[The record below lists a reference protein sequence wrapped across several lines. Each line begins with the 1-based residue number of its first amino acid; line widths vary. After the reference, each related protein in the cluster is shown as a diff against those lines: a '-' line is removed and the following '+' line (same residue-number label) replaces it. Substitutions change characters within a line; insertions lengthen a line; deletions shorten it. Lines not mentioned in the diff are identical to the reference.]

1 MATAHPV
8 QISIGATLAA
18 SLGSAVRGAQA
29 QLNQLGSTMAE
40 LGNKQSGIKQLET
53 LRAQAK
59 DAALAMRAAQQ
70 KVSGLEANIA
80 NQGGEPSAKQAKEL
94 ERARA
99 AAARAEEAYRRQR
112 AAVDELSTSLTRAG
126 VNTRAMGSE
135 SARLGSQLETLRSR
149 TEALTRA
156 QQAQA
161 RNLENRS
168 AYRAQMVD
176 AVALGGALYGLVQP
190 AVQFESV
197 MADVKKVVNFDTP
210 DQFGQM
216 SKDVLLMSMRIPMA
230 ADGIGAIVAAA
241 GQAGIARE
249 ELLRFAEDAAKMG
262 VAFDLSGQQ
271 AGAAMTGLRSI
282 FGLTQDEVVKL
293 GDAINHLSNNM
304 DAKASDLL
312 NIANRAGSTA
322 KLFGL
327 SGAQL
332 NALGATFL
340 ALKTPPEVAATGINA
355 LLMKLATA
363 DKQNERFQQ
372 GLQDIG
378 LSAEVMKKMIQR
390 DAQGALT
397 TFLRQVKNAPDLMGT
412 LSDLFGM
419 EYADDIAKLVGSMD
433 TYEKAVGLVA
443 DQTAYAGS
451 MQKEYEARS
460 ATTANNL
467 QLLKNQMSRLGIT
480 VGNALLPALNSLVG
494 ALMGPIDSLAN
505 LAERFPIVTQVV
517 VGTVGA
523 VLGLKVAT
531 IALGYAWTFV
541 KGPILGAQVAFQSA
555 RAGLALLQ
563 VQAAATGA
571 SSGLLSLAWS
581 RIQTGALGLIAPI
594 KSAALAFWAMLPA
607 IGATTVALLA
617 NPITWIVAGIGVAVA
632 GLALVIRKYWDPMAA
647 YVGGVFEGIRSA
659 VQPAISSLST
669 ALAPLA
675 PIGRAVA
682 SVFGFIAD
690 AISGLVGWVGQL
702 LAPVT
707 LSTEEFNSLSA
718 SGQSL
723 GSVIG
728 SVLSAAFTALT
739 FPIRAVGTLVG
750 WVMAGFRWLVSFS
763 PLAAMQTAW
772 QPLSGFFGSL
782 WASVVSGAQ
791 SAWQQ
796 LTLALGSFAPLQA
809 LQSVIGSMLT
819 ALRDLPGQFMALGSA
834 MLQGL
839 AQGVRNAAEQAVAA
853 VGEVAAGV
861 RDRFKAMLGI
871 HSPSRV
877 FATLGS
883 ALSLGLAQGVAA
895 DGPAVVNE
903 VGQLAQSLQAVPL
916 SLASPEVVPPEQDV
930 PTVPSFA
937 TAAPDPEPAAPVDQP
952 GLRLPSPDSPS
963 LGLALPARIDGSMP
977 TWRPAWEGAPA
988 LQVPSAKDRPGD
1000 VVAPARAQPVPVND
1014 PTRVAPSMP
1023 GAPVAPGAPTIHF
1036 APQITIHAPAGSDP
1050 QALADLLDSRLRSL
1064 IRDALRGSSAA
1075 LHD

>member
-80 NQGGEPSAKQAKEL
+80 GQDGGATTKQAREL

-112 AAVDELSTSLTRAG
+112 SAVDELSTSLQRAG
-126 VNTRAMGSE
+126 VNTHAMGAE
-135 SARLGSQLETLRSR
+135 SARLGSQLETLRTR

-168 AYRAQMVD
+168 AYRAQMMD

-190 AVQFESV
+190 AVAFESV

-210 DQFGQM
+210 AQFGQM
-216 SKDVLLMSMRIPMA
+216 SKDVLLMSTRIPMA

-332 NALGATFL
+332 NSLGATFL

-363 DKQNERFQQ
+363 DKQNEKFQQ

-397 TFLRQVKNAPDLMGT
+397 TFLRQVKKAPDLMGT

-419 EYADDIAKLVGSMD
+419 EYADDIAKLVGSME
-433 TYEKAVGLVA
+433 TYEKAVDLVA

-494 ALMGPIDSLAN
+494 ALMAPIDGLAN

-523 VLGLKVAT
+523 VLALKVAT

-541 KGPILGAQVAFQSA
+541 KGPILAANTAFQSA

-563 VQAAATGA
+563 VQAAATGTSA
-571 SSGLLSLAWS
+571 GILSVAWT

-617 NPITWIVAGIGVAVA
+617 NPITWIVVGIGAAVA
-632 GLALVIRKYWDPMAA
+632 GLALVIRKYWDPIAA
-647 YVGGVFEGIRSA
+647 YVGGVFEGIRA
-659 VQPAISSLST
+659 GVQPVITSLTT

-675 PIGRAVA
+675 PIGTVIAN
-682 SVFGFIAD
+682 VFGFIAD
-690 AISGLVGWVGQL
+690 AVSGLVGWVGDL

-707 LSTEEFNSLSA
+707 LSKDEFDSLSA

-728 SVLSAAFTALT
+728 SVLSTAFTVLT
-739 FPIRAVGTLVG
+739 LPIRAVGTLVG
-750 WVMAGFRWLVSFS
+750 WVIEGFTTLVSFS
-763 PLAAMQTAW
+763 PLQLISAAW
-772 QPLSGFFGSL
+772 QPVAEFMTGLWSGITATIGQAIDWIASKIGFGVNAGKQVGDWFGSL
-782 WASVVSGAQ
+782 FGGEKPVASTTTGA
-791 SAWQQ
+791 A
-796 LTLALGSFAPLQA
+796 TP
-809 LQSVIGSMLT
+809 
-819 ALRDLPGQFMALGSA
+819 RP
-834 MLQGL
+834 
-839 AQGVRNAAEQAVAA
+839 AA
-853 VGEVAAGV
+853 VGSTASLTAPRLSVGAASV
-861 RDRFKAMLGI
+861 SI
-871 HSPSRV
+871 SPM
-877 FATLGS
+877 S
-883 ALSLGLAQGVAA
+883 AGNPPVTSAR
-895 DGPAVVNE
+895 
-903 VGQLAQSLQAVPL
+903 PL
-916 SLASPEVVPPEQDV
+916 S
-930 PTVPSFA
+930 
-937 TAAPDPEPAAPVDQP
+937 
-952 GLRLPSPDSPS
+952 
-963 LGLALPARIDGSMP
+963 MP
-977 TWRPAWEGAPA
+977 
-988 LQVPSAKDRPGD
+988 
-1000 VVAPARAQPVPVND
+1000 AQPLAPRGNTSVSLSAPITVN
-1014 PTRVAPSMP
+1014 APP
-1023 GAPVAPGAPTIHF
+1023 GMDAREIA
-1036 APQITIHAPAGSDP
+1036 
-1050 QALADLLDSRLRSL
+1050 ALIESRLRTLMRETTRSP
-1064 IRDALRGSSAA
+1064 AA
-1075 LHD
+1075 AMYD

>member
-18 SLGSAVRGAQA
+18 SLGSAVRGAKA

-40 LGNKQSGIKQLET
+40 LSNKQYGIKQLET

-59 DAALAMRAAQQ
+59 DAALAMRSAQQ

-80 NQGGEPSAKQAKEL
+80 GQGGEPSAKQAREL

-99 AAARAEEAYRRQR
+99 AAARAEDAYRRQR
-112 AAVDELSTSLTRAG
+112 AAVDELSVSLAKSG
-126 VNTRAMGSE
+126 VNLRAVGTE
-135 SARLGSQLETLRSR
+135 SAKLGQQMELLRNR
-149 TEALTRA
+149 TESLTRA

-168 AYRAQMVD
+168 AYRAQMMD

-197 MADVKKVVNFDTP
+197 MADVRKVVDFDTP

-216 SKDVLLMSMRIPMA
+216 SKDVLLLSTRIPMA

-282 FGLTQDEVVKL
+282 FGMTQDEVVKL

-363 DKQNERFQQ
+363 DKQNEKFQQ

-378 LSAEVMKKMIQR
+378 LSAEVMKKMIER

-397 TFLRQVKNAPDLMGT
+397 TFLQQVKNAPDMMGT

-419 EYADDIAKLVGSMD
+419 EYADDIAKLVGSME

-460 ATTANNL
+460 ATTANAL

-494 ALMGPIDSLAN
+494 ALMGPIDALAN
-505 LAERFPIVTQVV
+505 LAERFPIVTKVV
-517 VGTVGA
+517 VGTIGA

-541 KGPILGAQVAFQSA
+541 KGPILAAQVAFRSA

-563 VQAAATGA
+563 VQAAATG
-571 SSGLLSLAWS
+571 SSAGMLSLAWG
-581 RIQTGALGLIAPI
+581 RIQTGAIGMIAPV
-594 KSAALAFWAMLPA
+594 KSAALAFRSMLPA
-607 IGATTVALLA
+607 IGATTSALLA
-617 NPITWIVAGIGVAVA
+617 NPITWIVVGIGAAVA
-632 GLALVIRKYWDPMAA
+632 GLALVIRKYWDPIAA
-647 YVGGVFEGIRSA
+647 YLGGVFQGIRTA
-659 VQPAISSLST
+659 MQPAITSLST

-682 SVFGFIAD
+682 SVFRFIAD
-690 AISGLVGWVGQL
+690 GVSRVVGWIGQL
-702 LAPVT
+702 LTPVT
-707 LSTEEFNSLSA
+707 ITKEEFDSLSA

-723 GSVIG
+723 GAVIG
-728 SVLSAAFTALT
+728 GVLSTAFTVLT
-739 FPIRAVGTLVG
+739 LPIRAVGTLVG
-750 WVMAGFRWLVSFS
+750 WVIEVFTALVTFS
-763 PLAAMQTAW
+763 PLALISAAW
-772 QPLSGFFGSL
+772 QPVADFMTGLWSGITATVGQAIDWIAGKIGWVMEAGSKVGKWFGSL
-782 WASVVSGAQ
+782 FGSDKPASPNA
-791 SAWQQ
+791 
-796 LTLALGSFAPLQA
+796 TAPA
-809 LQSVIGSMLT
+809 T
-819 ALRDLPGQFMALGSA
+819 ARP
-834 MLQGL
+834 
-839 AQGVRNAAEQAVAA
+839 AA
-853 VGEVAAGV
+853 VGGTAALAAPRPSVGTAPV
-861 RDRFKAMLGI
+861 GITAMSAG
-871 HSPSRV
+871 SPSV
-877 FATLGS
+877 AS
-883 ALSLGLAQGVAA
+883 AR
-895 DGPAVVNE
+895 
-903 VGQLAQSLQAVPL
+903 
-916 SLASPEVVPPEQDV
+916 
-930 PTVPSFA
+930 
-937 TAAPDPEPAAPVDQP
+937 PVT
-952 GLRLPSPDSPS
+952 
-963 LGLALPARIDGSMP
+963 MP
-977 TWRPAWEGAPA
+977 
-988 LQVPSAKDRPGD
+988 
-1000 VVAPARAQPVPVND
+1000 AQPLAARGNTNVSLSAPITVN
-1014 PTRVAPSMP
+1014 APP
-1023 GAPVAPGAPTIHF
+1023 GMDAREIA
-1036 APQITIHAPAGSDP
+1036 
-1050 QALADLLDSRLRSL
+1050 ALIESRLRTLMRETTRSP
-1064 IRDALRGSSAA
+1064 AA
-1075 LHD
+1075 AMYD

>member
-1 MATAHPV
+1 M
-8 QISIGATLAA
+8 
-18 SLGSAVRGAQA
+18 
-29 QLNQLGSTMAE
+29 M
-40 LGNKQSGIKQLET
+40 
-53 LRAQAK
+53 
-59 DAALAMRAAQQ
+59 
-70 KVSGLEANIA
+70 
-80 NQGGEPSAKQAKEL
+80 
-94 ERARA
+94 
-99 AAARAEEAYRRQR
+99 
-112 AAVDELSTSLTRAG
+112 
-126 VNTRAMGSE
+126 
-135 SARLGSQLETLRSR
+135 
-149 TEALTRA
+149 
-156 QQAQA
+156 
-161 RNLENRS
+161 
-168 AYRAQMVD
+168 D
-176 AVALGGALYGLVQP
+176 AVALGSALYGLVRP
-190 AVQFESV
+190 AVAFESV
-197 MADVKKVVNFDTP
+197 MADVRKVVDFDTP
-210 DQFGQM
+210 EQFGQM
-216 SKDVLLMSMRIPMA
+216 SKEVLLLSTRIPMA
-230 ADGIGAIVAAA
+230 ANGIGAIVAAA
-241 GQAGIARE
+241 GQAGIAKE
-249 ELLRFAEDAAKMG
+249 ELVRFAEDAAKMG
-262 VAFDLSGQQ
+262 VAFDLSGEQ

-363 DKQNERFQQ
+363 DKQNEKFQQ

-397 TFLRQVKNAPDLMGT
+397 TFLRQVKKAPDLMGT

-419 EYADDIAKLVGSMD
+419 EYADDIAKLVGSMQ

-467 QLLKNQMSRLGIT
+467 QLLSNQMSRLGIT

-494 ALMGPIDSLAN
+494 TLMAPIDSLAN

-523 VLGLKVAT
+523 VLALKVAT

-541 KGPILGAQVAFQSA
+541 KGPILAANTAFQSA

-563 VQAAATGA
+563 LQATTTGA
-571 SSGLLSLAWS
+571 SAGLLSLAWS
-581 RIQTGALGLIAPI
+581 RIQSSALGLIAPI
-594 KSAALAFWAMLPA
+594 KGAALAFWSMLPA
-607 IGATTVALLA
+607 IGATTAALLA
-617 NPITWIVAGIGVAVA
+617 NPITWVVAGIGAAVA
-632 GLALVIRKYWDPMAA
+632 GLALVIRKYWDPLAA
-647 YVGGVFEGIRSA
+647 YVGGVFQGIRDA
-659 VQPAISSLST
+659 VQPAIDSLST

-675 PIGRAVA
+675 PVGRALA
-682 SVFGFIAD
+682 SVFGVVAD
-690 AISGLVGWVGQL
+690 AVRGLFGWIGQL
-702 LAPVT
+702 LAPMT
-707 LSTEEFNSLSA
+707 LTQGEFDALST
-718 SGQSL
+718 SGRSL
-723 GSVIG
+723 GTVIG

-750 WVMAGFRWLVSFS
+750 WVMEGFRWLVSFS
-763 PLAAMQTAW
+763 PLAALHAAW
-772 QPLSGFFGSL
+772 QPLAGFFAGL
-782 WASVVSGAQ
+782 WAGVVSGAQ

-796 LTLALGSFAPLQA
+796 LAAALASPNPLLA
-809 LQSVIGSMLT
+809 LQSVVGSTLS
-819 ALRDLPGQFMALGSA
+819 ALGSLPGQFMSLGSA

-895 DGPAVVNE
+895 AGAAVVSE
-903 VGQLAQSLQAVPL
+903 VGQLAQSLQAVPFAL
-916 SLASPEVVPPEQDV
+916 GAPEV
-930 PTVPSFA
+930 SS
-937 TAAPDPEPAAPVDQP
+937 P
-952 GLRLPSPDSPS
+952 GLRLPSADRPS
-963 LGLALPARIDGSMP
+963 LGLAVPLDRGVPIRRDAATEGDEHVLPRSAR
-977 TWRPAWEGAPA
+977 A
-988 LQVPSAKDRPGD
+988 VPSGQISTPGSTSLA
-1000 VVAPARAQPVPVND
+1000 APPSSM
-1014 PTRVAPSMP
+1014 APQTP
-1023 GAPVAPGAPTIHF
+1023 GAPSIHF
-1036 APQITIHAPAGSDP
+1036 APQITIHAAPDSDP
-1050 QALADLLDSRLRSL
+1050 QALVDLLEDRLRRL
-1064 IRDALRGSSAA
+1064 IREALRGSSAA

>member
-53 LRAQAK
+53 LRTQAK

-80 NQGGEPSAKQAKEL
+80 GQDGGATTKQAREL

-99 AAARAEEAYRRQR
+99 AATRAEDAYRRQR

-168 AYRAQMVD
+168 AYRAQMMD

-210 DQFGQM
+210 EQFGQM
-216 SKDVLLMSMRIPMA
+216 SKDVLLMSTRIPMA

-363 DKQNERFQQ
+363 DKQNEKFQQ

-378 LSAEVMKKMIQR
+378 LSAEVMKQMIQR

-397 TFLRQVKNAPDLMGT
+397 TFLQQVTKAPDLMGT

-419 EYADDIAKLVGSMD
+419 EYADDIAKLVGSME

-467 QLLKNQMSRLGIT
+467 QLLKNQMSRIGIT

-494 ALMGPIDSLAN
+494 ALMGPIEGITA

-531 IALGYAWTFV
+531 IALGYVWTFV

-563 VQAAATGA
+563 VQAAATGTSA
-571 SSGLLSLAWS
+571 GFLSVAWS
-581 RIQTGALGLIAPI
+581 RIQTDALGLIAPI

-607 IGATTVALLA
+607 IGATTAALLT
-617 NPITWIVAGIGVAVA
+617 NPITWVVAGIGAAVA

-659 VQPAISSLST
+659 VQPAITSLAT

-675 PIGRAVA
+675 AIGRAVA
-682 SVFGFIAD
+682 FVFGFIAD
-690 AISGLVGWVGQL
+690 GVSRGVGWVGQL
-702 LAPVT
+702 FAPVT
-707 LSTEEFNSLSA
+707 LTTEAFNSLSA

-723 GSVIG
+723 GAVIG
-728 SVLSAAFTALT
+728 GLLSTAFTVLT
-739 FPIRAVGTLVG
+739 LPIRAVGTLVG
-750 WVMAGFRWLVSFS
+750 WVIEGFTALVSFS
-763 PLAAMQTAW
+763 PLALISAAW
-772 QPLSGFFGSL
+772 QPVADFMTGLWSGITATVGQAIDWIAGKIGWVMEAGSKAGNWFGSL
-782 WASVVSGAQ
+782 FGSDKPASPTAT
-791 SAWQQ
+791 APA
-796 LTLALGSFAPLQA
+796 TARPAALG
-809 LQSVIGSMLT
+809 GT
-819 ALRDLPGQFMALGSA
+819 A
-834 MLQGL
+834 
-839 AQGVRNAAEQAVAA
+839 
-853 VGEVAAGV
+853 
-861 RDRFKAMLGI
+861 
-871 HSPSRV
+871 
-877 FATLGS
+877 
-883 ALSLGLAQGVAA
+883 
-895 DGPAVVNE
+895 
-903 VGQLAQSLQAVPL
+903 
-916 SLASPEVVPPEQDV
+916 SLAAPR
-930 PTVPSFA
+930 PSVG
-937 TAAPDPEPAAPVDQP
+937 TAPVGITP
-952 GLRLPSPDSPS
+952 MSAGSTSVAS
-963 LGLALPARIDGSMP
+963 ARPVTMP
-977 TWRPAWEGAPA
+977 
-988 LQVPSAKDRPGD
+988 
-1000 VVAPARAQPVPVND
+1000 AQPLAARGNTNVSLSAPITVN
-1014 PTRVAPSMP
+1014 APP
-1023 GAPVAPGAPTIHF
+1023 GMDAREIA
-1036 APQITIHAPAGSDP
+1036 
-1050 QALADLLDSRLRSL
+1050 ALIESRLRTLMRETTRSP
-1064 IRDALRGSSAA
+1064 AA
-1075 LHD
+1075 AMYD

>member
-80 NQGGEPSAKQAKEL
+80 GQDGGATAKQAREL

-99 AAARAEEAYRRQR
+99 AATRAEDAYRRQR
-112 AAVDELSTSLTRAG
+112 SAVDELSTSLQRTG
-126 VNTRAMGSE
+126 VNTRAMGAE

-168 AYRAQMVD
+168 AYRAQMMD

-216 SKDVLLMSMRIPMA
+216 SKDVLLMSTRIPMA

-363 DKQNERFQQ
+363 DKQNEKFQQ

-378 LSAEVMKKMIQR
+378 LSAEVMKQMIGR

-419 EYADDIAKLVGSMD
+419 EYADDIAKLVGSME

-480 VGNALLPALNSLVG
+480 VGNALLPALNNLVG

-505 LAERFPIVTQVV
+505 LAERFPVVTQVV

-541 KGPILGAQVAFQSA
+541 KGPILGAQVAFQSS

-563 VQAAATGA
+563 VQAATTGA
-571 SSGLLSLAWS
+571 SAGILSVAWT

-594 KSAALAFWAMLPA
+594 KSAALAFWSMLPA
-607 IGATTVALLA
+607 IGATTAALLA
-617 NPITWIVAGIGVAVA
+617 NPITWIVAGIGAAVA
-632 GLALVIRKYWDPMAA
+632 GLALVIRKYWDPIAA

-659 VQPAISSLST
+659 LQPAISSLST

-675 PIGRAVA
+675 PIGQAMA

-690 AISGLVGWVGQL
+690 GVSRVVGWIGAL

-728 SVLSAAFTALT
+728 SVLSTAFTVLT
-739 FPIRAVGTLVG
+739 LPIRAVGTLVG
-750 WVMAGFRWLVSFS
+750 WVIEGFTALVSFS
-763 PLAAMQTAW
+763 PLALISAAW
-772 QPLSGFFGSL
+772 QPVADFMTNLWSGITATVGQAIDWIAGKIGWVMNAGKQVGDWFGSL
-782 WASVVSGAQ
+782 FGSDKPASPTATA
-791 SAWQQ
+791 SA
-796 LTLALGSFAPLQA
+796 
-809 LQSVIGSMLT
+809 T
-819 ALRDLPGQFMALGSA
+819 ARP
-834 MLQGL
+834 
-839 AQGVRNAAEQAVAA
+839 AA
-853 VGEVAAGV
+853 VGG
-861 RDRFKAMLGI
+861 
-871 HSPSRV
+871 
-877 FATLGS
+877 
-883 ALSLGLAQGVAA
+883 
-895 DGPAVVNE
+895 
-903 VGQLAQSLQAVPL
+903 
-916 SLASPEVVPPEQDV
+916 
-930 PTVPSFA
+930 
-937 TAAPDPEPAAPVDQP
+937 TAALVALRPFVGTAPVGIAP
-952 GLRLPSPDSPS
+952 MSAGSTSVA
-963 LGLALPARIDGSMP
+963 GARPVTMP
-977 TWRPAWEGAPA
+977 
-988 LQVPSAKDRPGD
+988 
-1000 VVAPARAQPVPVND
+1000 AQPLAVRGNTSVSLSAPITVN
-1014 PTRVAPSMP
+1014 APP
-1023 GAPVAPGAPTIHF
+1023 GMDAREIA
-1036 APQITIHAPAGSDP
+1036 
-1050 QALADLLDSRLRSL
+1050 ALIESRLR
-1064 IRDALRGSSAA
+1064 ALVRETTRSPAA
-1075 LHD
+1075 AMYD

>member
-40 LGNKQSGIKQLET
+40 LGNQQSGIKQLET
-53 LRAQAK
+53 LRTQAR
-59 DAALAMRAAQQ
+59 DFLLAMRAAQQ

-80 NQGGEPSAKQAKEL
+80 GQDGGATTKQAREL

-99 AAARAEEAYRRQR
+99 AAARAEDAYRRQR
-112 AAVDELSTSLTRAG
+112 SAVDELSTSLQRAG
-126 VNTRAMGSE
+126 VNTRTMGSE
-135 SARLGSQLETLRSR
+135 SARLGSQLETLRTR

-168 AYRAQMVD
+168 AYRAQMMD

-210 DQFGQM
+210 AQFGQM
-216 SKDVLLMSMRIPMA
+216 SKDVLLMSTRIPMA
-230 ADGIGAIVAAA
+230 AEGIGAIVAAA

-363 DKQNERFQQ
+363 DKQNEKFQQ

-378 LSAEVMKKMIQR
+378 LSAEVVKKMIGR

-397 TFLRQVKNAPDLMGT
+397 TFLRQVKKAPDLMGT

-480 VGNALLPALNSLVG
+480 VGNALLPALNNLVG

-505 LAERFPIVTQVV
+505 LAERFPIATQVV

-563 VQAAATGA
+563 VQAAATGTSA
-571 SSGLLSLAWS
+571 GILSVAWT

-607 IGATTVALLA
+607 IGATTAALLA

-632 GLALVIRKYWDPMAA
+632 GLVLVIRKYWDPIAA
-647 YVGGVFEGIRSA
+647 YVGGVFQGIRAA
-659 VQPAISSLST
+659 VQPAITSLT
-669 ALAPLA
+669 TVLAPLT
-675 PIGRAVA
+675 PIGTVIAN
-682 SVFGFIAD
+682 VFGFIAD
-690 AISGLVGWVGQL
+690 AVSGLVGWVRDL

-707 LSTEEFNSLSA
+707 LSKDEFDSLSA

-728 SVLSAAFTALT
+728 SILSTAFTVLT
-739 FPIRAVGTLVG
+739 LPIRAVGTLVG
-750 WVMAGFRWLVSFS
+750 WVIEGFTALVSFS
-763 PLAAMQTAW
+763 PLQLISAAW
-772 QPLSGFFGSL
+772 QPVAEFMTNLWSGITATVGQAIDWIASKIGFGVNAGKQVGDWFGSL
-782 WASVVSGAQ
+782 FGGEKPVASTTV
-791 SAWQQ
+791 
-796 LTLALGSFAPLQA
+796 
-809 LQSVIGSMLT
+809 
-819 ALRDLPGQFMALGSA
+819 
-834 MLQGL
+834 
-839 AQGVRNAAEQAVAA
+839 AATPRPAA
-853 VGEVAAGV
+853 VGSTASLTAPRLSVGTAPVSISPMPAGNPP
-861 RDRFKAMLGI
+861 I
-871 HSPSRV
+871 
-877 FATLGS
+877 TS
-883 ALSLGLAQGVAA
+883 AR
-895 DGPAVVNE
+895 
-903 VGQLAQSLQAVPL
+903 PL
-916 SLASPEVVPPEQDV
+916 SM
-930 PTVPSFA
+930 
-937 TAAPDPEPAAPVDQP
+937 PA
-952 GLRLPSPDSPS
+952 
-963 LGLALPARIDGSMP
+963 
-977 TWRPAWEGAPA
+977 
-988 LQVPSAKDRPGD
+988 
-1000 VVAPARAQPVPVND
+1000 
-1014 PTRVAPSMP
+1014 
-1023 GAPVAPGAPTIHF
+1023 
-1036 APQITIHAPAGSDP
+1036 
-1050 QALADLLDSRLRSL
+1050 QALAPRGNTSVSLSAPITVNAPPGMDAREIAALIESRLRTLMRETTRSP
-1064 IRDALRGSSAA
+1064 AA
-1075 LHD
+1075 AMYD

>member
-18 SLGSAVRGAQA
+18 SLGAAVRGAQA

-40 LGNKQSGIKQLET
+40 LGNKQSGIKQLES
-53 LRAQAK
+53 LRSQAK
-59 DAALAMRAAQQ
+59 DAALAMRSARQ
-70 KVSGLEANIA
+70 KVTGLEANIA
-80 NQGGEPSAKQAKEL
+80 GQGGEPSAKQSKEL
-94 ERARA
+94 GRARA
-99 AAARAEEAYRRQR
+99 AATRAEEAYRRQR
-112 AAVDELSTSLTRAG
+112 SAVDELSTSLTRAG
-126 VNTRAMGSE
+126 VNTRAMGVE
-135 SARLGSQLETLRSR
+135 SARLGSQLETLRTR
-149 TEALTRA
+149 TEALSRA
-156 QQAQA
+156 QQGQA
-161 RNLENRS
+161 KNLERRS
-168 AYRAQMVD
+168 AYRAQMMD

-190 AVQFESV
+190 AVAFESV

-216 SKDVLLMSMRIPMA
+216 SKDVLLMSTRIPMA

-262 VAFDLSGQQ
+262 VAFDLSGDQ

-282 FGLTQDEVVKL
+282 FGLTQDGVVSL

-304 DAKASDLL
+304 DAKGGDLL

-332 NALGATFL
+332 NALGASFL
-340 ALKTPPEVAATGINA
+340 ALKTKPEVAATGINA

-363 DKQNERFQQ
+363 DKQNEKFQQ

-378 LSAEVMKKMIQR
+378 LSAEVMKQMIGR

-397 TFLRQVKNAPDLMGT
+397 TFLRQVAKAPDLMGT

-433 TYEKAVGLVA
+433 TYEKAVALVG

-460 ATTANNL
+460 STTANAL
-467 QLLKNQMSRLGIT
+467 QLLKNQTSRLGIT
-480 VGNALLPALNSLVG
+480 VGNALLPALNRLVG
-494 ALMGPIDSLAN
+494 ALMAPIDRLAN
-505 LAERFPIVTQVV
+505 LAERFPVVTQVV
-517 VGTVGA
+517 VGTVAA

-541 KGPILGAQVAFQSA
+541 KGPILAAQVAFQSA

-563 VQAAATGA
+563 VQAAATG
-571 SSGLLSLAWS
+571 SSAGLLSVAWT

-594 KSAALAFWAMLPA
+594 KSAALAFWSMLPA
-607 IGATTVALLA
+607 IGATTAALLA
-617 NPITWIVAGIGVAVA
+617 NPITWIVVGIGAAVA
-632 GLALVIRKYWDPMAA
+632 GLALVIRKYWDPLAA

-659 VQPAISSLST
+659 LQPAITSLST

-682 SVFGFIAD
+682 SVFGVMAD
-690 AISGLVGWVGQL
+690 AFSGLVGWVGQL
-702 LAPVT
+702 LTPVT
-707 LSTEEFNSLSA
+707 LTQEEFNSLSA

-723 GSVIG
+723 GAVIG
-728 SVLSAAFTALT
+728 GVLSAAFTALT
-739 FPIRAVGTLVG
+739 APIRVVGTLVG
-750 WVMAGFRWLVSFS
+750 WVIEGFQALLSLS
-763 PLAAMQTAW
+763 PLAVIQAAW
-772 QPLSGFFGSL
+772 QPVSGFLGNL
-782 WASVVSGAQ
+782 WTGVVSGAQ
-791 SAWQQ
+791 SARQQ
-796 LTLALGSFAPLQA
+796 LTAALGSPNPLQA
-809 LQSVIGSMLT
+809 LQSLLGSMLS
-819 ALRDLPGQFMALGSA
+819 ALGNLPEQFMRLGSA
-834 MLQGL
+834 MLEGL
-839 AQGVRNAAEQAVAA
+839 AQGVRNAAQQAVAA

-861 RDRFKAMLGI
+861 RDKFKAMLGI

-877 FATLGS
+877 FAALGS
-883 ALSLGLAQGVAA
+883 ALSLGLAQGVGAA
-895 DGPAVVNE
+895 EPAVLAQ

-916 SLASPEVVPPEQDV
+916 SLVTPEV
-930 PTVPSFA
+930 A
-937 TAAPDPEPAAPVDQP
+937 QP
-952 GLRLPSPDSPS
+952 GLRLPSPDRAS
-963 LGLALPARIDGSMP
+963 LGLAMPATRMAMP
-977 TWRPAWEGAPA
+977 ESTLQSVLDYQAAPG
-988 LQVPSAKDRPGD
+988 LPSA
-1000 VVAPARAQPVPVND
+1000 RAASADGGRAGEVQGESVPMQSQPRAVP
-1014 PTRVAPSMP
+1014 
-1023 GAPVAPGAPTIHF
+1023 APVAPTPSGMPSATPPGSLPAPGATPPSGTPSIHF
-1036 APQITIHAPAGSDP
+1036 APQITIHAPVGSDP
-1050 QALADLLDSRLRSL
+1050 QALADLLEGRLRTL
-1064 IRDALRGSSAA
+1064 IRDVMRGSSAA

>member
-53 LRAQAK
+53 LRSQAK

-70 KVSGLEANIA
+70 KVSGLEANITG
-80 NQGGEPSAKQAKEL
+80 QGGEPSAKQAKEL

-168 AYRAQMVD
+168 AYRAQMMD

-210 DQFGQM
+210 EQFGQM
-216 SKDVLLMSMRIPMA
+216 SKDVLLMSTRIPMA

-241 GQAGIARE
+241 GQAGIARD

-363 DKQNERFQQ
+363 DKQNEKFQQ

-451 MQKEYEARS
+451 MQAEYEARS

-480 VGNALLPALNSLVG
+480 VGNALLPALNNLVG

-541 KGPILGAQVAFQSA
+541 KGPIL
-555 RAGLALLQ
+555 
-563 VQAAATGA
+563 
-571 SSGLLSLAWS
+571 
-581 RIQTGALGLIAPI
+581 
-594 KSAALAFWAMLPA
+594 
-607 IGATTVALLA
+607 
-617 NPITWIVAGIGVAVA
+617 
-632 GLALVIRKYWDPMAA
+632 AA

-659 VQPAISSLST
+659 IQPAITSFATS
-669 ALAPLA
+669 LAPLA
-675 PIGRAVA
+675 PIGQAVA

-690 AISGLVGWVGQL
+690 GVSRVVGWIGQL
-702 LAPVT
+702 FAPVT
-707 LSTEEFNSLSA
+707 LTTEAFNSLSA

-723 GSVIG
+723 GAVIG
-728 SVLSAAFTALT
+728 GVLSTAFMVLT
-739 FPIRAVGTLVG
+739 LPIRAVGTLVG
-750 WVMAGFRWLVSFS
+750 WVIEGFTALVTFS
-763 PLAAMQTAW
+763 PLQLISAAW
-772 QPLSGFFGSL
+772 QPVADFMTGLWSGITATVGQAIDWIAGKIGWVMNAGKQVGDWFGSL
-782 WASVVSGAQ
+782 F
-791 SAWQQ
+791 
-796 LTLALGSFAPLQA
+796 GSDKP
-809 LQSVIGSMLT
+809 
-819 ALRDLPGQFMALGSA
+819 
-834 MLQGL
+834 
-839 AQGVRNAAEQAVAA
+839 
-853 VGEVAAGV
+853 
-861 RDRFKAMLGI
+861 
-871 HSPSRV
+871 
-877 FATLGS
+877 
-883 ALSLGLAQGVAA
+883 
-895 DGPAVVNE
+895 
-903 VGQLAQSLQAVPL
+903 
-916 SLASPEVVPPEQDV
+916 ASP
-930 PTVPSFA
+930 TA
-937 TAAPDPEPAAPVDQP
+937 TAPATARPATVGNTASLVASRTSVGTAPVGIAP
-952 GLRLPSPDSPS
+952 MSAGSP
-963 LGLALPARIDGSMP
+963 LVAGARPVTMP
-977 TWRPAWEGAPA
+977 
-988 LQVPSAKDRPGD
+988 
-1000 VVAPARAQPVPVND
+1000 AQPLAARGNTSVSLSAPITVN
-1014 PTRVAPSMP
+1014 
-1023 GAPVAPGAPTIHF
+1023 
-1036 APQITIHAPAGSDP
+1036 APAGMDAREIA
-1050 QALADLLDSRLRSL
+1050 ALIESRLR
-1064 IRDALRGSSAA
+1064 ALVRETTRSPAA
-1075 LHD
+1075 AMYD

>member
-29 QLNQLGSTMAE
+29 QLNQLGATMAD
-40 LGNKQSGIKQLET
+40 LGNKQSGIRQLET
-53 LRAQAK
+53 LRSQAK

-70 KVSGLEANIA
+70 KVSGLEANITGQ
-80 NQGGEPSAKQAKEL
+80 NGGATARQAREL
-94 ERARA
+94 DRARA
-99 AAARAEEAYRRQR
+99 AAIRAEEAYRRRR
-112 AAVDELSTSLTRAG
+112 AAVDELSTSLQRAG
-126 VNTRAMGSE
+126 VNTRAMVSE

-168 AYRAQMVD
+168 AYRAQMMD

-210 DQFGQM
+210 EQFGQM
-216 SKDVLLMSMRIPMA
+216 SKDVLLMSTRIPMA

-312 NIANRAGSTA
+312 DIANRAGSTA

-340 ALKTPPEVAATGINA
+340 ALKTKPEVAATGINA

-363 DKQNERFQQ
+363 DKQNEKFQQ

-378 LSAEVMKKMIQR
+378 LSAEVMKQMIQR

-419 EYADDIAKLVGSMD
+419 EYADDIAKLVGSME

-443 DQTAYAGS
+443 DQTAYARS
-451 MQKEYEARS
+451 MQAEYEARS

-494 ALMGPIDSLAN
+494 ALMAPIDRLAN

-523 VLGLKVAT
+523 MLALKVAT

-541 KGPILGAQVAFQSA
+541 KGPILAAQVAFQSA

-563 VQAAATGA
+563 VQATTTGA
-571 SSGLLSLAWS
+571 SAGILSVAWS
-581 RIQTGALGLIAPI
+581 RIHTGTLGLITPI
-594 KSAALAFWAMLPA
+594 KSAALAFWSMLPA
-607 IGATTVALLA
+607 IGATSAALLA
-617 NPITWIVAGIGVAVA
+617 NPITWIVVGIGAAVA
-632 GLALVIRKYWDPMAA
+632 GLALLIRKYWDPIAVH
-647 YVGGVFEGIRSA
+647 VGGVFEGIRSA
-659 VQPAISSLST
+659 VHPAITSLST
-669 ALAPLA
+669 GLAPLA
-675 PIGRAVA
+675 PIGTVV
-682 SVFGFIAD
+682 SNVFGFIAD
-690 AISGLVGWVGQL
+690 AVSGLVGWIGAL

-723 GSVIG
+723 GAVIG
-728 SVLSAAFTALT
+728 GVLSTAFSVLT
-739 FPIRAVGTLVG
+739 FPIRAVSSLVG
-750 WVMAGFRWLVSFS
+750 WLMDSFRGLVSFS
-763 PLAAMQTAW
+763 PLAAIQAAW
-772 QPLSGFFGSL
+772 QPLSGFFGTL
-782 WASVVSGAQ
+782 WTGVVGGAQ

-796 LTLALGSFAPLQA
+796 LSAVLGSLAPVQA
-809 LQSVIGSMLT
+809 LQSVFGSMLN
-819 ALRDLPGQFMALGSA
+819 ALRDLPSQFMTLGGA
-834 MLQGL
+834 ILQGL
-839 AQGVRNAAEQAVAA
+839 AQGVRNAAQQALAA
-853 VGEVAAGV
+853 VGEVATGV

-871 HSPSRV
+871 QSPSRV

-883 ALSLGLAQGVAA
+883 ALSLGLAQGVASA
-895 DGPAVVNE
+895 GPAVVDT
-903 VGQLAQSLQAVPL
+903 VGQLAQSLQDVPL
-916 SLASPEVVPPEQDV
+916 SLARPDMTMPALWLPATERPTPGLAISTLSPVQQDV
-930 PTVPSFA
+930 PVPA
-937 TAAPDPEPAAPVDQP
+937 GAQAQVGPGNAMDVARGQPDQLDDPLRRALPEMKPV
-952 GLRLPSPDSPS
+952 S
-963 LGLALPARIDGSMP
+963 LGS
-977 TWRPAWEGAPA
+977 APMA
-988 LQVPSAKDRPGD
+988 PSALGS
-1000 VVAPARAQPVPVND
+1000 A
-1014 PTRVAPSMP
+1014 TISGTPS
-1023 GAPVAPGAPTIHF
+1023 IHF

-1050 QALADLLDSRLRSL
+1050 QTLANLLDGQLRRL
-1064 IRDALRGSSAA
+1064 IREAMRGSSAA

>member
-40 LGNKQSGIKQLET
+40 LGNRQSGIKQLET
-53 LRAQAK
+53 LRSQAK

-70 KVSGLEANIA
+70 KVYGLEANIA
-80 NQGGEPSAKQAKEL
+80 DQGGEPSARQAREL

-99 AAARAEEAYRRQR
+99 AATRAEEAYRRQR
-112 AAVDELSTSLTRAG
+112 SAVDELSTSLTRAG

-168 AYRAQMVD
+168 AYRAQMMD

-190 AVQFESV
+190 AVAFESV

-216 SKDVLLMSMRIPMA
+216 SKDVLIMSTRIPMA

-363 DKQNERFQQ
+363 DKQNEKFQQ

-378 LSAEVMKKMIQR
+378 LSAEVVKKMIGR
-390 DAQGALT
+390 DAQAALT

-419 EYADDIAKLVGSMD
+419 EYADDIAKLVGSIE

-451 MQKEYEARS
+451 MQAEYEARS

-480 VGNALLPALNSLVG
+480 VGNALLPALNNLVG
-494 ALMGPIDSLAN
+494 ALMAPIEGITA

-523 VLGLKVAT
+523 VLALKVAT

-541 KGPILGAQVAFQSA
+541 KGPILAANTAFQSA

-563 VQAAATGA
+563 VQAVTTGA
-571 SSGLLSLAWS
+571 SAGILSVAWA

-594 KSAALAFWAMLPA
+594 KSAALAFWSMLPA
-607 IGATTVALLA
+607 IGATTAALLA
-617 NPITWIVAGIGVAVA
+617 NPITWIVAGIGAAVA
-632 GLALVIRKYWDPMAA
+632 GLALVIRKYWDPIAA
-647 YVGGVFEGIRSA
+647 YVGGVFEGIWSA

-675 PIGRAVA
+675 PIGTVIAH
-682 SVFGFIAD
+682 VFGFIAD
-690 AISGLVGWVGQL
+690 GLSRVVGWVGAL

-707 LSTEEFNSLSA
+707 LTTDEFNSLSA

-723 GSVIG
+723 GAVIG
-728 SVLSAAFTALT
+728 GVLSTAFTVLML
-739 FPIRAVGTLVG
+739 PIRAVGTLVG
-750 WVMAGFRWLVSFS
+750 WVIEGFTALVTFS
-763 PLAAMQTAW
+763 PLALISAAW
-772 QPLSGFFGSL
+772 QPVADFMTGLWSGITATVGQAIDWIAGKIGWVMEAGSKVGNWFGSL
-782 WASVVSGAQ
+782 FGSDKPASPTA
-791 SAWQQ
+791 
-796 LTLALGSFAPLQA
+796 TAPA
-809 LQSVIGSMLT
+809 T
-819 ALRDLPGQFMALGSA
+819 ARP
-834 MLQGL
+834 
-839 AQGVRNAAEQAVAA
+839 AA
-853 VGEVAAGV
+853 VGNIASLVAPRPSVGTAPVGIAPMSAG
-861 RDRFKAMLGI
+861 
-871 HSPSRV
+871 SPSVAGARQV
-877 FATLGS
+877 TMPAQPLAARGNTNVSLS
-883 ALSLGLAQGVAA
+883 A
-895 DGPAVVNE
+895 PITVN
-903 VGQLAQSLQAVPL
+903 A
-916 SLASPEVVPPEQDV
+916 
-930 PTVPSFA
+930 
-937 TAAPDPEPAAPVDQP
+937 QP
-952 GLRLPSPDSPS
+952 GMDAREIA
-963 LGLALPARIDGSMP
+963 ALI
-977 TWRPAWEGAPA
+977 E
-988 LQVPSAKDRPGD
+988 
-1000 VVAPARAQPVPVND
+1000 
-1014 PTRVAPSMP
+1014 
-1023 GAPVAPGAPTIHF
+1023 
-1036 APQITIHAPAGSDP
+1036 
-1050 QALADLLDSRLRSL
+1050 SRLR
-1064 IRDALRGSSAA
+1064 ALVRETTRSPAA
-1075 LHD
+1075 AMYD

>member
-40 LGNKQSGIKQLET
+40 LGNRQSGIKQLET
-53 LRAQAK
+53 LRSQAK
-59 DAALAMRAAQQ
+59 DAALAMRTAQQ

-80 NQGGEPSAKQAKEL
+80 GQDGGATAKQAREL

-112 AAVDELSTSLTRAG
+112 SAVDELSTSLQRAG

-168 AYRAQMVD
+168 AYRAQMMD

-216 SKDVLLMSMRIPMA
+216 SKDVLLMSTRIPMA

-363 DKQNERFQQ
+363 DKQNEKFQQ

-480 VGNALLPALNSLVG
+480 VGNALLPALNNLVG

-541 KGPILGAQVAFQSA
+541 KGPILGAQAAFQSA

-563 VQAAATGA
+563 VQAAATGTSA
-571 SSGLLSLAWS
+571 SILSLAWS

-594 KSAALAFWAMLPA
+594 KSAALAFWSMLPA

-632 GLALVIRKYWDPMAA
+632 GLALVIRKYWDPIAA

-659 VQPAISSLST
+659 IQPAITSLATS
-669 ALAPLA
+669 LAPLA
-675 PIGRAVA
+675 PIGQAVA

-690 AISGLVGWVGQL
+690 GVSRVVGWVGAL

-707 LSTEEFNSLSA
+707 LSTEAFNSLSA

-728 SVLSAAFTALT
+728 SVLSTAFTVLT
-739 FPIRAVGTLVG
+739 LPIRAVGTLVG
-750 WVMAGFRWLVSFS
+750 WVIEGFTALASFS
-763 PLAAMQTAW
+763 PLATISAAW
-772 QPLSGFFGSL
+772 QPVADFMTSLWSGITATVGQAIDWIAGKIGWVMNAGKQVGDWFGSL
-782 WASVVSGAQ
+782 FGSDKPASPTA
-791 SAWQQ
+791 
-796 LTLALGSFAPLQA
+796 TAPA
-809 LQSVIGSMLT
+809 T
-819 ALRDLPGQFMALGSA
+819 ARP
-834 MLQGL
+834 
-839 AQGVRNAAEQAVAA
+839 AA
-853 VGEVAAGV
+853 VGGTAALVAPRPSVGTAPV
-861 RDRFKAMLGI
+861 GI
-871 HSPSRV
+871 APMSAVSPSV
-877 FATLGS
+877 AS
-883 ALSLGLAQGVAA
+883 AR
-895 DGPAVVNE
+895 
-903 VGQLAQSLQAVPL
+903 
-916 SLASPEVVPPEQDV
+916 
-930 PTVPSFA
+930 
-937 TAAPDPEPAAPVDQP
+937 PVT
-952 GLRLPSPDSPS
+952 
-963 LGLALPARIDGSMP
+963 MP
-977 TWRPAWEGAPA
+977 
-988 LQVPSAKDRPGD
+988 
-1000 VVAPARAQPVPVND
+1000 AQPLAVRGNTSVSLSAPITVN
-1014 PTRVAPSMP
+1014 APSGMD
-1023 GAPVAPGAPTIHF
+1023 AREIA
-1036 APQITIHAPAGSDP
+1036 
-1050 QALADLLDSRLRSL
+1050 ALIESRLR
-1064 IRDALRGSSAA
+1064 ALVRESTRSPAA
-1075 LHD
+1075 AMYD

>member
-40 LGNKQSGIKQLET
+40 LGNKQSGIKQLES

-80 NQGGEPSAKQAKEL
+80 GQDGGATTKQAREL

-99 AAARAEEAYRRQR
+99 AAARAEDAYRRQR
-112 AAVDELSTSLTRAG
+112 SAVDELSGSLQRAG
-126 VNTRAMGSE
+126 VNTRAMGAE
-135 SARLGSQLETLRSR
+135 SARLGSQLETLRTR

-168 AYRAQMVD
+168 AYRAQMMD

-190 AVQFESV
+190 AVAFESV

-216 SKDVLLMSMRIPMA
+216 SKDVLLMSTRIPMA
-230 ADGIGAIVAAA
+230 AEGIGAIVAAA

-363 DKQNERFQQ
+363 DKQNEKFQQ

-397 TFLRQVKNAPDLMGT
+397 TFLRQVKKAPDLMGT

-419 EYADDIAKLVGSMD
+419 EYADDIAKLVGSME

-505 LAERFPIVTQVV
+505 LSERFPIVTQVV

-523 VLGLKVAT
+523 ALGLKVAT
-531 IALGYAWTFV
+531 IGLGYAWTFV

-563 VQAAATGA
+563 VQAAATGTSA
-571 SSGLLSLAWS
+571 GILSVAWT

-617 NPITWIVAGIGVAVA
+617 NPITWIVVGIGAAVA
-632 GLALVIRKYWDPMAA
+632 GLALVIRKYWDPIAA
-647 YVGGVFEGIRSA
+647 YVGGVFEGIRA
-659 VQPAISSLST
+659 GVQPVITSLTT

-675 PIGRAVA
+675 PIGTVIAN
-682 SVFGFIAD
+682 VFGFIAD
-690 AISGLVGWVGQL
+690 AVSGLVGWFGDL

-707 LSTEEFNSLSA
+707 LSKDEFDSLSA

-728 SVLSAAFTALT
+728 SVLSTAFTVLT
-739 FPIRAVGTLVG
+739 LPIRAVGTLVG
-750 WVMAGFRWLVSFS
+750 WVIEGFTALVSFS
-763 PLAAMQTAW
+763 PLQLISAAW
-772 QPLSGFFGSL
+772 QPVAEFMIGLWSGITATVGQAIDWIASKIGWVMNASKQVGDWFGSL
-782 WASVVSGAQ
+782 FGGEKPVASTTTGAAT
-791 SAWQQ
+791 SR
-796 LTLALGSFAPLQA
+796 P
-809 LQSVIGSMLT
+809 
-819 ALRDLPGQFMALGSA
+819 
-834 MLQGL
+834 
-839 AQGVRNAAEQAVAA
+839 AA
-853 VGEVAAGV
+853 VGRTASLTAP
-861 RDRFKAMLGI
+861 R
-871 HSPSRV
+871 
-877 FATLGS
+877 
-883 ALSLGLAQGVAA
+883 LS
-895 DGPAVVNE
+895 
-903 VGQLAQSLQAVPL
+903 VG
-916 SLASPEVVPPEQDV
+916 
-930 PTVPSFA
+930 
-937 TAAPDPEPAAPVDQP
+937 AAPVSI
-952 GLRLPSPDSPS
+952 SPMSAGNPPVTS
-963 LGLALPARIDGSMP
+963 ARPLSMP
-977 TWRPAWEGAPA
+977 
-988 LQVPSAKDRPGD
+988 
-1000 VVAPARAQPVPVND
+1000 AQPLAPRGNTSVSLSAPITVN
-1014 PTRVAPSMP
+1014 APP
-1023 GAPVAPGAPTIHF
+1023 GMDARDIA
-1036 APQITIHAPAGSDP
+1036 
-1050 QALADLLDSRLRSL
+1050 ALVESRLRTLMRETTRSP
-1064 IRDALRGSSAA
+1064 AA
-1075 LHD
+1075 AMYD

>member
-18 SLGSAVRGAQA
+18 SLGAAVKGAQS
-29 QLNQLGSTMAE
+29 QLNQLGSTLAE

-53 LRAQAK
+53 LRSQAK

-70 KVSGLEANIA
+70 KVSGLEANVA
-80 NQGGEPSAKQAKEL
+80 SQGGEPSAKQAKEL

-99 AAARAEEAYRRQR
+99 AATRAEESYRRQR
-112 AAVDELSTSLTRAG
+112 AAVDELATSLSRAG
-126 VNTRAMGSE
+126 VNTRAMGAE
-135 SARLGSQLETLRSR
+135 SAKLGSQLEILRTR
-149 TEALTRA
+149 TDALVRA
-156 QQAQA
+156 QQGQA
-161 RNLENRS
+161 KNLEARS
-168 AYRAQMVD
+168 AYRAQMMD

-190 AVQFESV
+190 AVAFESV

-216 SKDVLLMSMRIPMA
+216 SKDVLLMSTRIPMA
-230 ADGIGAIVAAA
+230 ADGLGAIVAAA

-249 ELLRFAEDAAKMG
+249 ELLRFTEDAAKMG

-282 FGLTQDEVVKL
+282 FGLTQDEVVSL

-363 DKQNERFQQ
+363 DKQNEKFQN
-372 GLQDIG
+372 GLEAVG
-378 LSAEVMKKMIQR
+378 LSAEVMKEMIGR
-390 DAQGALT
+390 DAQGAIL
-397 TFLRQVKNAPDLMGT
+397 TFLQQVKKAPDLMGT

-433 TYEKAVGLVA
+433 TYEKAVGLIG

-451 MQKEYEARS
+451 MQKEYESRS
-460 ATTANNL
+460 ATTANAL

-494 ALMGPIDSLAN
+494 ALMGPIDSLAK

-517 VGTVGA
+517 VGA
-523 VLGLKVAT
+523 VAALAAGK
-531 IALGYAWTFV
+531 IAVIGLGYAFTFI
-541 KGPILGAQVAFQSA
+541 KGPVLAANTAFQSA

-571 SSGLLSLAWS
+571 SSGILSLAWT

-607 IGATTVALLA
+607 IGATTAALLA
-617 NPITWIVAGIGVAVA
+617 NPITWIVAGIGLAIA
-632 GLALVIRKYWDPMAA
+632 GLALVIRKYWDPIAT

-659 VQPAISSLST
+659 LQPAIASLST

-675 PIGRAVA
+675 PIGNAIA
-682 SVFGFIAD
+682 HVFGFIAD
-690 AISGLVGWVGQL
+690 AVSGLVGWVGQL

-707 LSTEEFNSLSA
+707 LTQDEFASLSA

-723 GSVIG
+723 GAVIG
-728 SVLSAAFTALT
+728 GVLSTAFTVLT

-750 WVMAGFRWLVSFS
+750 WVIDGFRALVAFS
-763 PLAAMQTAW
+763 PLALIMAAW
-772 QPLSGFFGSL
+772 QPVADFLTKLWSGITATVGQAIN
-782 WASVVSGAQ
+782 WIAGKIGWVV
-791 SAWQQ
+791 Q
-796 LTLALGSFAPLQA
+796 LG
-809 LQSVIGSMLT
+809 QSVGEGFAALLGRGKFAGST
-819 ALRDLPGQFMALGSA
+819 DT
-834 MLQGL
+834 
-839 AQGVRNAAEQAVAA
+839 GVTSSRAATTGIPVTPVS
-853 VGEVAAGV
+853 VGY
-861 RDRFKAMLGI
+861 
-871 HSPSRV
+871 
-877 FATLGS
+877 
-883 ALSLGLAQGVAA
+883 
-895 DGPAVVNE
+895 
-903 VGQLAQSLQAVPL
+903 AVPG
-916 SLASPEVVPPEQDV
+916 PQVQG
-930 PTVPSFA
+930 
-937 TAAPDPEPAAPVDQP
+937 PAAPSRAPVVGSAVAGPATQ
-952 GLRLPSPDSPS
+952 RASPTSA
-963 LGLALPARIDGSMP
+963 LAIP
-977 TWRPAWEGAPA
+977 TT
-988 LQVPSAKDRPGD
+988 
-1000 VVAPARAQPVPVND
+1000 AQPVMRGNTSVALSAPITVN
-1014 PTRVAPSMP
+1014 APP
-1023 GAPVAPGAPTIHF
+1023 GMDAREIATLIEA
-1036 APQITIHAPAGSDP
+1036 
-1050 QALADLLDSRLRSL
+1050 RLRSL
-1064 IRDALRGSSAA
+1064 LRDTARSPAA
-1075 LHD
+1075 AMYD

>member
-18 SLGSAVRGAQA
+18 SLGSAVRGAQS

-40 LGNKQSGIKQLET
+40 LGNKQSGIKQLEA

-80 NQGGEPSAKQAKEL
+80 GQDGGATAKQTREL

-99 AAARAEEAYRRQR
+99 AAARAEEVYRRQR
-112 AAVDELSTSLTRAG
+112 AAVAELSGSLQRAG
-126 VNTRAMGSE
+126 VNTRAMGTE

-168 AYRAQMVD
+168 AYRAQMMD

-210 DQFGQM
+210 EQFGQM
-216 SKDVLLMSMRIPMA
+216 SKDVLLMSTRIPMA

-241 GQAGIARE
+241 GQAGIARD

-363 DKQNERFQQ
+363 DKQNEKFQQ

-378 LSAEVMKKMIQR
+378 LSAEVMKKMIAR

-397 TFLRQVKNAPDLMGT
+397 TFLQQVKKAPDLMGT

-419 EYADDIAKLVGSMD
+419 EYADDIAKLVGSMA

-451 MQKEYEARS
+451 MQAEYEARS

-480 VGNALLPALNSLVG
+480 VGNALLPALNNLVG
-494 ALMGPIDSLAN
+494 ALMAPIEGITA

-523 VLGLKVAT
+523 VLALKVAA

-563 VQAAATGA
+563 VQAAATG
-571 SSGLLSLAWS
+571 SSAGLLSIAWQ
-581 RIQTGALGLIAPI
+581 RLQTGALGLIAPI
-594 KSAALAFWAMLPA
+594 KSAALAFWSMLPA

-617 NPITWIVAGIGVAVA
+617 NPITWIVAGIGAAVA
-632 GLALVIRKYWDPMAA
+632 GLALVIRKYWDPIAA
-647 YVGGVFEGIRSA
+647 YVGGVFEGIRAA

-669 ALAPLA
+669 TLAPLA
-675 PIGRAVA
+675 PIGTLIAN
-682 SVFGFIAD
+682 VFGFIAD
-690 AISGLVGWVGQL
+690 GVSRVVGWIGRL

-707 LSTEEFNSLSA
+707 LSTEEFNTLSA

-723 GSVIG
+723 GAVIG
-728 SVLSAAFTALT
+728 GVLSTAFTVLT
-739 FPIRAVGTLVG
+739 LPIRAVGTLVG
-750 WVMAGFRWLVSFS
+750 WVIEGFQLLTSFS
-763 PLAAMQTAW
+763 PLTLISAAW
-772 QPLSGFFGSL
+772 QPVADFMTGLWSGITATVGQAIDWIANKIGWVMNAGKQVGDWFVSLFG
-782 WASVVSGAQ
+782 GE
-791 SAWQQ
+791 QQ
-796 LTLALGSFAPLQA
+796 AAPTSTAPTSSRPAALGSTT
-809 LQSVIGSMLT
+809 SLT
-819 ALRDLPGQFMALGSA
+819 APRPSVGSA
-834 MLQGL
+834 PV
-839 AQGVRNAAEQAVAA
+839 GVMPMS
-853 VGEVAAGV
+853 AGN
-861 RDRFKAMLGI
+861 
-871 HSPSRV
+871 P
-877 FATLGS
+877 
-883 ALSLGLAQGVAA
+883 
-895 DGPAVVNE
+895 
-903 VGQLAQSLQAVPL
+903 
-916 SLASPEVVPPEQDV
+916 
-930 PTVPSFA
+930 
-937 TAAPDPEPAAPVDQP
+937 PAANTRPMAMPSQP
-952 GLRLPSPDSPS
+952 MAARGNTSVS
-963 LGLALPARIDGSMP
+963 LSAPITVNAPPGMDAREIAALI
-977 TWRPAWEGAPA
+977 E
-988 LQVPSAKDRPGD
+988 
-1000 VVAPARAQPVPVND
+1000 
-1014 PTRVAPSMP
+1014 
-1023 GAPVAPGAPTIHF
+1023 
-1036 APQITIHAPAGSDP
+1036 
-1050 QALADLLDSRLRSL
+1050 SRLRAL
-1064 IRDALRGSSAA
+1064 IRETTRSPAA
-1075 LHD
+1075 AMYD

>member
-18 SLGSAVRGAQA
+18 SLGSAVRGAQS

-40 LGNKQSGIKQLET
+40 LGNKQSGIKQLEA

-80 NQGGEPSAKQAKEL
+80 GQDGGATAKQTREL

-99 AAARAEEAYRRQR
+99 AAARAEEVYRRQR
-112 AAVDELSTSLTRAG
+112 AAVDELSGSLQRAG
-126 VNTRAMGSE
+126 VNTRAMGTE

-168 AYRAQMVD
+168 AYRAQMMD

-210 DQFGQM
+210 EQFGQM
-216 SKDVLLMSMRIPMA
+216 SKDVLLMSTRIPMA

-241 GQAGIARE
+241 GQAGIARD

-363 DKQNERFQQ
+363 DKQNEKFQQ

-378 LSAEVMKKMIQR
+378 LSAEVMKKMIAR

-397 TFLRQVKNAPDLMGT
+397 TFLQQVKKAPDLMGT

-419 EYADDIAKLVGSMD
+419 EYADDIAKLVGSMA

-451 MQKEYEARS
+451 MQAEYEARS

-480 VGNALLPALNSLVG
+480 VGNALLPALNNLVG
-494 ALMGPIDSLAN
+494 ALMAPIEGITA

-523 VLGLKVAT
+523 VLALKVAA

-563 VQAAATGA
+563 VQAAATG
-571 SSGLLSLAWS
+571 SSAGLLSIAWQ
-581 RIQTGALGLIAPI
+581 RLQTGALGLIAPI
-594 KSAALAFWAMLPA
+594 KSAALAFWSMLPA
-607 IGATTVALLA
+607 IGATTAALLA
-617 NPITWIVAGIGVAVA
+617 NPITWIVAGIGAAVA
-632 GLALVIRKYWDPMAA
+632 GLALVIRKYWDPIAA
-647 YVGGVFEGIRSA
+647 YVGGVFEGIRAA

-669 ALAPLA
+669 TLAPLA
-675 PIGRAVA
+675 PIGTLIAN
-682 SVFGFIAD
+682 VFGFIAD
-690 AISGLVGWVGQL
+690 GVSRVVGWIGRL

-707 LSTEEFNSLSA
+707 LSTEEFNTLSA

-723 GSVIG
+723 GAVIG
-728 SVLSAAFTALT
+728 GVLSTAFTVLT
-739 FPIRAVGTLVG
+739 LPIRAVGTLVG
-750 WVMAGFRWLVSFS
+750 WVIEGFQLLTSFS
-763 PLAAMQTAW
+763 PLTLISAAW
-772 QPLSGFFGSL
+772 QPVADFMTGLWSGITATVGQAIDWIANKIGWVMNAGKQVGDWFVSLFG
-782 WASVVSGAQ
+782 GE
-791 SAWQQ
+791 QQ
-796 LTLALGSFAPLQA
+796 AAPTSTAPTSSRPAALGSTT
-809 LQSVIGSMLT
+809 SLT
-819 ALRDLPGQFMALGSA
+819 APRPSVGSA
-834 MLQGL
+834 PV
-839 AQGVRNAAEQAVAA
+839 GVMPMS
-853 VGEVAAGV
+853 AGN
-861 RDRFKAMLGI
+861 
-871 HSPSRV
+871 P
-877 FATLGS
+877 
-883 ALSLGLAQGVAA
+883 
-895 DGPAVVNE
+895 
-903 VGQLAQSLQAVPL
+903 
-916 SLASPEVVPPEQDV
+916 
-930 PTVPSFA
+930 
-937 TAAPDPEPAAPVDQP
+937 PAANTRPMAMPSQP
-952 GLRLPSPDSPS
+952 MAARGNTSVS
-963 LGLALPARIDGSMP
+963 LSAPITVNAPPGMDAREIAALI
-977 TWRPAWEGAPA
+977 E
-988 LQVPSAKDRPGD
+988 
-1000 VVAPARAQPVPVND
+1000 
-1014 PTRVAPSMP
+1014 
-1023 GAPVAPGAPTIHF
+1023 
-1036 APQITIHAPAGSDP
+1036 
-1050 QALADLLDSRLRSL
+1050 SRLRAL
-1064 IRDALRGSSAA
+1064 IRETTRSPAA
-1075 LHD
+1075 AMYD

>member
-53 LRAQAK
+53 LRSQAK
-59 DAALAMRAAQQ
+59 DAALALRAAQQ

-80 NQGGEPSAKQAKEL
+80 NQGSEPSARQAREL

-112 AAVDELSTSLTRAG
+112 AAVDELSTSLQRAG
-126 VNTRAMGSE
+126 VNTRAMGAE
-135 SARLGSQLETLRSR
+135 SAKLGSQLETLRSR

-161 RNLENRS
+161 RNLESRS
-168 AYRAQMVD
+168 AYRAQMMD

-210 DQFGQM
+210 EQFGQM
-216 SKDVLLMSMRIPMA
+216 SKDVLLMSTRIPMA

-363 DKQNERFQQ
+363 DKQNEKFQQ

-378 LSAEVMKKMIQR
+378 LSAEVMKQMIQR

-397 TFLRQVKNAPDLMGT
+397 TFLQQVKKAPDLMGT

-419 EYADDIAKLVGSMD
+419 EYADDIAKLVGSME

-480 VGNALLPALNSLVG
+480 VGNALLPALNNLVG

-505 LAERFPIVTQVV
+505 LAERFPVVTQVV

-563 VQAAATGA
+563 VQAATTGA
-571 SSGLLSLAWS
+571 SAGILSVAWS
-581 RIQTGALGLIAPI
+581 RIRTGALGLIAPI
-594 KSAALAFWAMLPA
+594 KSAALAFWSMLPA
-607 IGATTVALLA
+607 IGATTAALLA

-632 GLALVIRKYWDPMAA
+632 GLALVIRKYWDPIAA

-659 VQPAISSLST
+659 MQPAITSLST
-669 ALAPLA
+669 ALASLA
-675 PIGRAVA
+675 PIGQAVA

-690 AISGLVGWVGQL
+690 GVSRVVGWIGQL

-707 LSTEEFNSLSA
+707 LSTDAFNSLSA

-728 SVLSAAFTALT
+728 GVLSTAFTVLT
-739 FPIRAVGTLVG
+739 LPIRAVGTLVG
-750 WVMAGFRWLVSFS
+750 WVIEGFTALVSFS
-763 PLAAMQTAW
+763 PLALISAAW
-772 QPLSGFFGSL
+772 QPVSGFLGGL
-782 WASVVSGAQ
+782 WGSVVSGAQ

-796 LTLALGSFAPLQA
+796 LAAVLSSPSPLQA
-809 LQSVIGSMLT
+809 LQSVMGSMLS
-819 ALRDLPGQFMALGSA
+819 ALGSLPGQFMSLGSA

-839 AQGVRNAAEQAVAA
+839 AQGVRNAAQQAVAA

-861 RDRFKAMLGI
+861 RERFKAMLGI

-877 FATLGS
+877 FAALGG

-895 DGPAVVNE
+895 AGPAVVNE

-916 SLASPEVVPPEQDV
+916 SLANPDVVSPAQ
-930 PTVPSFA
+930 
-937 TAAPDPEPAAPVDQP
+937 
-952 GLRLPSPDSPS
+952 GLRLPSPERPS
-963 LGLALPARIDGSMP
+963 LGLALPTQSDVPAP
-977 TWRPAWEGAPA
+977 TLRSVWEGTPA
-988 LQVPSAKDRPGD
+988 LQLPSVKDEPGD
-1000 VVAPARAQPVPVND
+1000 AVAPVRAQPVPANEPPGAVVPGVTPMPVATP
-1014 PTRVAPSMP
+1014 PTVSSAPGTPAAPSTP
-1023 GAPVAPGAPTIHF
+1023 SIHF
-1036 APQITIHAPAGSDP
+1036 APQITIHAPPGSDP

>member
-1 MATAHPV
+1 
-8 QISIGATLAA
+8 
-18 SLGSAVRGAQA
+18 
-29 QLNQLGSTMAE
+29 MAE
-40 LGNKQSGIKQLET
+40 LGNKQSGIKQLEA

-80 NQGGEPSAKQAKEL
+80 GQDGGATAKQTREL

-99 AAARAEEAYRRQR
+99 AAARAEEVYRRQR
-112 AAVDELSTSLTRAG
+112 AAVDELSGSLQRAG
-126 VNTRAMGSE
+126 VNTRAMGTE

-149 TEALTRA
+149 TEALKRA

-168 AYRAQMVD
+168 AYRAQMMD

-210 DQFGQM
+210 EQFGQM
-216 SKDVLLMSMRIPMA
+216 SKDVLLMSTRIPMA

-241 GQAGIARE
+241 GQAGIARD

-363 DKQNERFQQ
+363 DKQNEKFQQ

-378 LSAEVMKKMIQR
+378 LSAEVMKKMIAR

-397 TFLRQVKNAPDLMGT
+397 TFLQQVKKAPDLMGT

-419 EYADDIAKLVGSMD
+419 EYADDIAKLVGSMA

-451 MQKEYEARS
+451 MQAEYEARS

-480 VGNALLPALNSLVG
+480 VGNALLPALNNLVG
-494 ALMGPIDSLAN
+494 ALMAPIEGITA

-523 VLGLKVAT
+523 VLALKVAA

-563 VQAAATGA
+563 VQAAATG
-571 SSGLLSLAWS
+571 SSAGLLSLAWT

-594 KSAALAFWAMLPA
+594 KSAALAFWSMLPA

-617 NPITWIVAGIGVAVA
+617 NPITWIVAGIGAAVA
-632 GLALVIRKYWDPMAA
+632 GLALVIRKYWDPIAA
-647 YVGGVFEGIRSA
+647 YVGGVFEGIRAA

-669 ALAPLA
+669 TLAPLA
-675 PIGRAVA
+675 PIGTLIAN
-682 SVFGFIAD
+682 VFGFIAD
-690 AISGLVGWVGQL
+690 GVSRVVGWIGRL

-707 LSTEEFNSLSA
+707 LSTEEFNTLSA

-723 GSVIG
+723 GAVIG
-728 SVLSAAFTALT
+728 GVLSTAFTVLT
-739 FPIRAVGTLVG
+739 LPIRAVGTLVG
-750 WVMAGFRWLVSFS
+750 WVIEGFQLLTSFS
-763 PLAAMQTAW
+763 PLTLISAAW
-772 QPLSGFFGSL
+772 QPVADFMTGLWSGITATVGQAIDWIANKIGWVMNAGKQVGDWFVSLFG
-782 WASVVSGAQ
+782 GE
-791 SAWQQ
+791 QQ
-796 LTLALGSFAPLQA
+796 AAPTSTAPTSSRPAALGSTT
-809 LQSVIGSMLT
+809 SLT
-819 ALRDLPGQFMALGSA
+819 APRPSVGSA
-834 MLQGL
+834 PV
-839 AQGVRNAAEQAVAA
+839 GVMPMS
-853 VGEVAAGV
+853 AGN
-861 RDRFKAMLGI
+861 
-871 HSPSRV
+871 P
-877 FATLGS
+877 
-883 ALSLGLAQGVAA
+883 
-895 DGPAVVNE
+895 
-903 VGQLAQSLQAVPL
+903 
-916 SLASPEVVPPEQDV
+916 
-930 PTVPSFA
+930 
-937 TAAPDPEPAAPVDQP
+937 PAANTRPMAMPSQP
-952 GLRLPSPDSPS
+952 MAARGNTSVS
-963 LGLALPARIDGSMP
+963 LSAPITVNAPPGMDAREIAALI
-977 TWRPAWEGAPA
+977 E
-988 LQVPSAKDRPGD
+988 
-1000 VVAPARAQPVPVND
+1000 
-1014 PTRVAPSMP
+1014 
-1023 GAPVAPGAPTIHF
+1023 
-1036 APQITIHAPAGSDP
+1036 
-1050 QALADLLDSRLRSL
+1050 SRLRAL
-1064 IRDALRGSSAA
+1064 IRETTRSPAA
-1075 LHD
+1075 AMYD

>member
-1 MATAHPV
+1 MAHPV

-18 SLGSAVRGAQA
+18 SLGAAVRGAQA

-53 LRAQAK
+53 LRSQAK

-80 NQGGEPSAKQAKEL
+80 GQGGAPSTRQTREL
-94 ERARA
+94 DHARA
-99 AAARAEEAYRRQR
+99 AATRAEEAYRRQR
-112 AAVDELSTSLTRAG
+112 SAVDELTGSLQRAG
-126 VNTRAMGSE
+126 VNTRAMGAE

-168 AYRAQMVD
+168 AYRAQMMD

-190 AVQFESV
+190 AVAFESV

-210 DQFGQM
+210 EQFGQM
-216 SKDVLLMSMRIPMA
+216 SKDVLLLSTRIPMA

-262 VAFDLSGQQ
+262 VAFDLSGDQ

-378 LSAEVMKKMIQR
+378 LSADVMKQMIER

-397 TFLRQVKNAPDLMGT
+397 TFLQQVQKAPDLMGT

-419 EYADDIAKLVGSMD
+419 EYADDIAKLVGSMG
-433 TYEKAVGLVA
+433 TYEKAVGLIG

-460 ATTANNL
+460 ATTANAL
-467 QLLKNQMSRLGIT
+467 QLLKNQTSRLGIT

-523 VLGLKVAT
+523 VLALKVAT

-541 KGPILGAQVAFQSA
+541 KGPILAANTAFQSA

-563 VQAAATGA
+563 VQAVATGA
-571 SSGLLSLAWS
+571 STGILSLAWA

-594 KSAALAFWAMLPA
+594 KSAALAFWSMLPA
-607 IGATTVALLA
+607 IGATTAALLA
-617 NPITWIVAGIGVAVA
+617 NPITWIVAGIGAAVA
-632 GLALVIRKYWDPMAA
+632 GLALVIHKHWDPMAA
-647 YVGGVFEGIRSA
+647 YVGGVFQGIRAA
-659 VQPAISSLST
+659 VQPAITSLST

-675 PIGRAVA
+675 PIGQVVA

-690 AISGLVGWVGQL
+690 AVSGLVGWVGQL

-707 LSTEEFNSLSA
+707 LTQDEFAALSA

-723 GSVIG
+723 GAVIG

-750 WVMAGFRWLVSFS
+750 WVMEGFRWLVSFS
-763 PLAAMQTAW
+763 PLAALQAAW

-782 WASVVSGAQ
+782 WTGVLSGAQ

-796 LTLALGSFAPLQA
+796 LTAALASPNPLLA
-809 LQSVIGSMLT
+809 LQSVVGSMLST
-819 ALRDLPGQFMALGSA
+819 LGSLPGQFMSLGSA

-895 DGPAVVNE
+895 AGPAVVSE

-916 SLASPEVVPPEQDV
+916 SLASPDVEPPGQ
-930 PTVPSFA
+930 
-937 TAAPDPEPAAPVDQP
+937 
-952 GLRLPSPDSPS
+952 GLRLPSPERPS
-963 LGLALPARIDGSMP
+963 LGLALPARIDGPMP
-977 TWRPAWEGAPA
+977 TLRPVWEDTPAPE
-988 LQVPSAKDRPGD
+988 LPSAKGVPGD
-1000 VVAPARAQPVPVND
+1000 VVAPARAQPVLPND
-1014 PTRVAPSMP
+1014 PPRAVPPVP
-1023 GAPVAPGAPTIHF
+1023 GTPAAPGTASIHF

-1050 QALADLLDSRLRSL
+1050 QALADLLEDRLRSL
-1064 IRDALRGSSAA
+1064 IREALRGSSAA